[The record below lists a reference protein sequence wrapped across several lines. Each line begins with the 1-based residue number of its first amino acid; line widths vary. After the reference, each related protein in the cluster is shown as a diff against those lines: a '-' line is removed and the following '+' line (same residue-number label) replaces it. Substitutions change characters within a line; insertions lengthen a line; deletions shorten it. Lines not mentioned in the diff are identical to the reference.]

1 MELSVTLNGNN
12 HPNELLTL
20 KTFIKRAGIDGLED
34 VDLARGT
41 GPLDALRTSLK
52 KAEKPLADLVRC
64 LQKYAD
70 NYRTRVVVK
79 AAGGKDYTLEN
90 GKGLRLDQLNE
101 MVESLLKQGA

>member
-20 KTFIKRAGIDGLED
+20 KTFIKRAGIEGLEG
-34 VDLARGT
+34 VDLARGV
-41 GPLDALRTSLK
+41 GPLDALKANLK
-52 KAEKPLADLVRC
+52 KAEKPLFELVKC

-79 AAGGKDYTLEN
+79 TPGGKDYTLEN
-90 GKGLRLDQLNE
+90 GKDLRPDQIQA
-101 MVESLLKQGA
+101 VVDGLLK